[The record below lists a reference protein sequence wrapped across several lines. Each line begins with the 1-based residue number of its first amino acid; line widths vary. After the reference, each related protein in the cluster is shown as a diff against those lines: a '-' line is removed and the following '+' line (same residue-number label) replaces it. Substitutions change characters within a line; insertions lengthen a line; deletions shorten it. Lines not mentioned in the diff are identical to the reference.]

1 MVYNTSES
9 QVYMW
14 TACIFQCVYISH
26 QWDSCKMPGYLITLI
41 TVWMYFNG
49 HVTCKG
55 YIVTAAAVK
64 LKFKAWF
71 AVET

>member
-14 TACIFQCVYISH
+14 TACEMVPPFTSFNVYSVYISH

-41 TVWMYFNG
+41 TV
-49 HVTCKG
+49 
-55 YIVTAAAVK
+55 
-64 LKFKAWF
+64 
-71 AVET
+71 